1 MIANDYKSWV
11 PNEMWLNLIIDR
23 LTNRYYR
30 SLDQLW
36 FDMESITQCSVIY
49 NGEEDELTV
58 KSQKMVENLRKE
70 MRYHITDN
78 STKVN
83 KKIIHDVDQPVLGF
97 SN

>member
-1 MIANDYKSWV
+1 
-11 PNEMWLNLIIDR
+11 MWLNLIIDR

-49 NGEEDELTV
+49 NGEDDELTV

-70 MRYHITDN
+70 MKYHITDT

-83 KKIIHDVDQPVLGF
+83 KKIIHDVEQLVLGF

>member
-23 LTNRYYR
+23 LTNKYYR

-49 NGEEDELTV
+49 NGEDDELTV
-58 KSQKMVENLRKE
+58 KS
-70 MRYHITDN
+70 
-78 STKVN
+78 
-83 KKIIHDVDQPVLGF
+83 
-97 SN
+97 